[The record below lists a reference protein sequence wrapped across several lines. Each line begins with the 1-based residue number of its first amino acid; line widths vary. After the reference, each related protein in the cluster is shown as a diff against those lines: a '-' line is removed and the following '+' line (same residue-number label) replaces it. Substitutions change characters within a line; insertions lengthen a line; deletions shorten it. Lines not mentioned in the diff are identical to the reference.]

1 MKHQSCQCRTR
12 FLDWQSAI
20 IAIWDAELAGGEQ
33 CRCGQESRRGKT
45 AVSSSMGSTH
55 VHIDQPRRAHRSAQ
69 VQSARAPARR
79 RALSWREKLRLLNH
93 SRVLHIMRSRVQSV
107 VPSSRGADVCVPR
120 HACVFS
126 PTPAA
131 WQCIRCKVSTGV
143 FARLLQPCHA
153 RDVARSGFEPQASPA
168 RPRAGASSSR
178 SSMMRRT
185 REARRAWVTS
195 QSPETRSCRTRCL
208 PSGADQTWSSASARD
223 VRGASW
229 ELLRDARATV
239 RRVGSRTPKAC
250 HAHDVGYG
258 NCRAHAMLTGIP
270 CLEAHTMR
278 MSTSSCA

>member
-1 MKHQSCQCRTR
+1 MRKQSLQAA
-12 FLDWQSAI
+12 SNA
-20 IAIWDAELAGGEQ
+20 
-33 CRCGQESRRGKT
+33 RCGQESRRGKT
-45 AVSSSMGSTH
+45 AVSFIVRGQH
-55 VHIDQPRRAHRSAQ
+55 ARAHRTAAPCTSI
-69 VQSARAPARR
+69 SPSSERPSTSKKARALLAR
-79 RALSWREKLRLLNH
+79 ELRLLNH

-131 WQCIRCKVSTGV
+131 WQCIRCKVSPGV

-178 SSMMRRT
+178 SSTMRRT